1 MSKTI
6 RVMITDDHPIYRK
19 ATSAVLQCHPEF
31 EVVGFCSSGAE
42 ALEKIPAIK
51 PDIVLMDVHMHPM
64 DGIETTSKLIASDPK
79 QKIIGFS
86 LETRPS
92 VAERML
98 NAGALGYITKSSPRQ
113 EICEGIMEVV
123 KGKKYVCREIRGIN
137 R

>member
-1 MSKTI
+1 MSKSI

-19 ATSAVLQCHPEF
+19 AAAAVLQCHPEF

-42 ALEKIPAIK
+42 ALEQIPVIK
-51 PDIVLMDVHMHPM
+51 PDIVLMDVHMQPM
-64 DGIETTSKLIASDPK
+64 DGIETTSRIIAIDPS

-92 VAERML
+92 IAERML
-98 NAGALGYITKSSPRQ
+98 NAGAIGYITKSSTRQ

-123 KGKKYVCREIRGIN
+123 KGKKYVCREVRVEN